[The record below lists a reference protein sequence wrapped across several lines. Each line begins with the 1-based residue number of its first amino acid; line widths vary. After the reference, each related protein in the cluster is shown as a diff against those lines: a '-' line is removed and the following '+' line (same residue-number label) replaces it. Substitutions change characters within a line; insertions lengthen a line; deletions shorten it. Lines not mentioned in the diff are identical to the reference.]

1 MTNLSSDNKQI
12 QARISKIV
20 QSKALKV
27 TSGATIPVMTS
38 PLLAKERQVTYF
50 GLSLWSKIPV
60 FLLSVRLVW
69 SSCQKLTKPLPTA
82 TIVLGSSG
90 WNSAL
95 TTVSAEH
102 FVSVSLCPYVRCEK
116 VSLTRFL
123 PYISNTQN

>member
-1 MTNLSSDNKQI
+1 M
-12 QARISKIV
+12 
-20 QSKALKV
+20 

-116 VSLTRFL
+116 VVSLKRFL
-123 PYISNTQN
+123 H